1 MYTACTHP
9 ETARYNREPFIWPN
23 SVIEVEEGVYVENKD
38 CYTSGGVKAF
48 WSAQGDIQRNT
59 AAPSDFF
66 KLRELA
72 ISYSLP
78 ASWLIDSPSR
88 LVKVVIVGTNLFMI
102 THIDNANVAPEYMY
116 NQP

>member
-9 ETARYNREPFIWPN
+9 ETARYNREAFIWRN
-23 SVIEVEEGVYVENKD
+23 SVIKVEECVYVENKD
-38 CYTSGGVKAF
+38 RYTSGGGKAF

-78 ASWLIDSPSR
+78 ASWLIDSPFR
-88 LVKVVIVGTNLFMI
+88 EVKVGIVGTNLFLI
-102 THIDNANVAPEYMY
+102 T
-116 NQP
+116 QPDSDSADPD